1 MYFSYVWNSTQ
12 PDQRNVG
19 EFLWNIF
26 VIPKDSTYGAHLVRV
41 GGGGAVLLPHPTF
54 THTQASIPRPLLF
67 NPYLRRRGMVAG
79 LEI

>member
-41 GGGGAVLLPHPTF
+41 GGGRGPLAPSHLYPHPSK
-54 THTQASIPRPLLF
+54 HTKATVI
-67 NPYLRRRGMVAG
+67 
-79 LEI
+79 

>member
-41 GGGGAVLLPHPTF
+41 GGGAVLLPIPSLPTPKQAYQGHCYLI
-54 THTQASIPRPLLF
+54 HTW
-67 NPYLRRRGMVAG
+67 
-79 LEI
+79 EEEEW